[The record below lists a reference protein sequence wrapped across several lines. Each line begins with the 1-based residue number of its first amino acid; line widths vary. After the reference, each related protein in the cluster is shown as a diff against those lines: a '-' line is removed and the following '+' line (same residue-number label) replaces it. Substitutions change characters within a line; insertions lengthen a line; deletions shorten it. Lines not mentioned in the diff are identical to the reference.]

1 MRKNY
6 FLTLLLTLFFGA
18 VFSQDLVITGVIDG
32 PLPGGAPKGIE
43 LYVVND
49 IADLSIYGLESTT
62 NGAAAA
68 GAEYTF
74 PTDAVTAGTYIY
86 VASESTNFNQYL
98 GVVPQYT
105 NNVVSV
111 NGDDTIILYKNGN
124 VEDTIGRI
132 GEDGTGQDW
141 DHLDGWAY
149 RKDGQGPNANFDPT
163 EWTFSGANAL
173 DGCDKADDSG
183 TNAECSSVFPVGT
196 YSKAASTDPEIS
208 TGGSVSSLDYFEGNG
223 PSAGGSFTVSGSN
236 LTNDITVTAP
246 ANFEVSLTVDSGY
259 ANNVTLAHAGG
270 TVNATTVYVRLA
282 AGLGVNSYNGDVTL
296 SSTGAT
302 NKTLAVSGTVSPA
315 DPQMTVTAFLD
326 DMNYIES
333 AGGPSNEESFTV
345 EGLFL
350 TSDITVTAPA
360 NFEVSLASGSGFANS
375 VNITPAAGTV
385 ATTTVYVRLADGLA
399 VANYQGNITV
409 TATGV
414 TDETIAVN
422 GNVYGAPTNS
432 LVITGVFDA
441 TLSGGTPK
449 GIELYVVNDIADL
462 SLFGISSITNGAGSS
477 AGTVEYT
484 FPADAV
490 SAGTYIY
497 LATESTNFNTFF
509 GFDPTYTSGV
519 VSINGDDSIELY
531 ESGQIIDTFGDVD
544 TDGTGEAWDYLDG
557 WAYRKGGT
565 GPEGTTFTVTNWTY
579 SGADAFD
586 GEATNA
592 AAATPFP
599 NRTYAATASVDRNN
613 IEGFAVYPNPTNNK
627 TFNVTTATFTNK
639 EVHIFNMIGKEV
651 FTQTI
656 EGTTNEV
663 NVGVLTT
670 GIYFLKVVEAGKI
683 ATKKLV
689 VK

>member
-6 FLTLLLTLFFGA
+6 ILGFLLTLLSFVSFAQT
-18 VFSQDLVITGVIDG
+18 VVITGYLDSPCPSQNGRTV
-32 PLPGGAPKGIE
+32 E
-43 LYVVND
+43 LYVDGTIDFTDWNLVRQSNGNGFSFSMSLT
-49 IADLSIYGLESTT
+49 DLGTV
-62 NGAAAA
+62 
-68 GAEYTF
+68 
-74 PTDAVTAGTYIY
+74 TDAFAYVTNSTSTLD
-86 VASESTNFNQYL
+86 SEFGITD
-98 GVVPQYT
+98 
-105 NNVVSV
+105 NVISNSGINS
-111 NGDDTIILYKNGN
+111 NGDDGFQIVNNSDVVIDRFG
-124 VEDTIGRI
+124 VEN
-132 GEDGTGQDW
+132 EDATGKPW
-141 DHLDGWAY
+141 EHLDSYYY
-149 RKDGQGPNANFDPT
+149 RKDGVAANAGAFNVANWNFGALNVLDN
-163 EWTFSGANAL
+163 EGLCNSANAL
-173 DGCDKADDSG
+173 STIVPFGSYK
-183 TNAECSSVFPVGT
+183 VV
-196 YSKAASTDPEIS
+196 ASTDPEIS
-208 TGGSVSSLDYFEGNG
+208 IGGSVSSLDYFEGNG
-223 PSAGGSFTVSGSN
+223 PSTGGSFTASGSN

-246 ANFEVSLTVDSGY
+246 ANFEVSLTSDSGY
-259 ANNVTLAHAGG
+259 ANNITLAHAGG

-296 SSTGAT
+296 SATGAT
-302 NKTLAVSGTVSPA
+302 DKTLAVSGTVSPA

-375 VNITPAAGTV
+375 VNITPATGTV

-409 TATGV
+409 AATGV

-490 SAGTYIY
+490 TAGTYIY

-579 SGADAFD
+579 SGADALD

-592 AAATPFP
+592 AATTPFP
-599 NRTYAATASVDRNN
+599 NRTYTATASVDKNN

-627 TFNVTTATFTNK
+627 TFNLTTATFSNK
-639 EVHIFNMIGKEV
+639 EVHVFNMVGKEV
-651 FTQTI
+651 FTQTV
-656 EGTTNEV
+656 EGTTNKV
-663 NVGVLTT
+663 NVGTLTT
-670 GIYFLKVVEAGKI
+670 GIYFLKVVEAGKTAI
-683 ATKKLV
+683 KKLV
-689 VK
+689 IK